1 MKSKHINIAPY
12 IEQPERELVLS
23 HNPQDTTP
31 KDADGIDIKGEWRET
46 GSKETI
52 NYDGTWEGLKAYIE
66 TLLAGYNDAAT
77 EFSGTSYTCTI
88 TRHEAGRA
96 TAQLQLTPMQFIK
109 SSDSDG
115 EGGEGGGGGEGGE
128 GSGTSGNPGDS
139 RSYPEISISIENV
152 EEPLLTNPICANLS
166 EEQMCAVNMFCSGA
180 TMGEIVYGTS
190 GNPVGTVGNLI
201 SGLPGDV
208 KSLVLAGVTSYYS
221 PKATVTIK
229 YKSSKAALAVGSDGA
244 TISDSVPGVTNL
256 SKNRN
261 FLFMGSGVEQASDG
275 SVTVSETY
283 LQSGPGGWNTTLY
296 KQQS

>member
-1 MKSKHINIAPY
+1 MKSKNINIAPY

-31 KDADGIDIKGEWRET
+31 KDADGIDIKGEWKET

-52 NYDGTWEGLKAYIE
+52 NYDGTWDGLKSYIE

-96 TAQLQLTPMQFIK
+96 TAQLQLTPMEFVK
-109 SSDSDG
+109 SADD
-115 EGGEGGGGGEGGE
+115 EGGEGGE
-128 GSGTSGNPGDS
+128 GTGANPGDS
-139 RSYPEISISIENV
+139 RAYPEISVSVENV
-152 EEPLLTNPICANLS
+152 EEPLLTNPICANLT
-166 EEQMCAVNMFCSGA
+166 EDQMCAVNMFCSGS

-190 GNPVGTVGNLI
+190 GAPVGTVGSLI
-201 SGLPGDV
+201 TTLPADV
-208 KSLVLAGVTSYYS
+208 KKLVLAGVTSYYS
-221 PKATVTIK
+221 PKATITIK
-229 YKSSKAALAVGSDGA
+229 YKSSKAALVVGSDGA
-244 TISDSVPGVTNL
+244 TISDSVPGVKNL
-256 SKNRN
+256 SSNRN

-283 LQSGPGGWNTTLY
+283 LQSGPGGWNQTLY

>member
-31 KDADGIDIKGEWRET
+31 KGADGIDIKGAWTET

-52 NYDGTWEGLKAYIE
+52 NFDGTWDGLKAYME

-109 SSDSDG
+109 TDD
-115 EGGEGGGGGEGGE
+115 GEGGGGGEGTGA
-128 GSGTSGNPGDS
+128 NPGDS
-139 RSYPEISISIENV
+139 RAHPEISVSVENT
-152 EEPLLTNPICANLS
+152 EEPLLTNPICAGLTEN
-166 EEQMCAVNMFCSGA
+166 QMCAVNMFCSGA

-190 GNPVGTVGNLI
+190 GAPVGTVGSLI
-201 SGLPGDV
+201 TSLPADV
-208 KSLVLAGVTSYYS
+208 KKLVLAGVTSYYS
-221 PKATVTIK
+221 PKATITIK
-229 YKSSKAALAVGSDGA
+229 YKSSKAALVVGSDGA

-256 SKNRN
+256 SNRN

-275 SVTVSETY
+275 SVTVTETY